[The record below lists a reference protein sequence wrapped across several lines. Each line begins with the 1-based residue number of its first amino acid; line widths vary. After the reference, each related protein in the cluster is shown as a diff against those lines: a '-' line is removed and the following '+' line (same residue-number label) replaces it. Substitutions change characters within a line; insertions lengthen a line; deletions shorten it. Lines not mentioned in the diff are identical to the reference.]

1 MAAQRITRRQ
11 ALAGLAALGTAALP
25 AVAQAQ
31 PSQQPDVRTVRVPS
45 PLPADPE
52 AEVWDR
58 VPPTEVALIGQAMV
72 LPTKMRPSVR
82 AVRVRSC
89 HDGERVAFLL
99 EWEDPRADRRTVKTR
114 EFKDGC
120 GVMLLPQGAGAT
132 EWMMGTPKMPVTV
145 LHWRA
150 DWQLDLDQGFQDV
163 EAAFPNLA
171 FDFYPPLVGAQHPPK
186 LPEAYPPEARRWLP
200 GWYAGN
206 PLSQPRKTSPVEK
219 LVAQGAGTLE
229 QLPTQNATGKGV
241 WKDGRWRV
249 VLSKP
254 LRAADAR
261 EITLTP
267 GGTYA
272 VAFAVWQG
280 IAGDR
285 GARKSIT
292 LLGRL
297 RVEP

>member
-1 MAAQRITRRQ
+1 MA
-11 ALAGLAALGTAALP
+11 
-25 AVAQAQ
+25 
-31 PSQQPDVRTVRVPS
+31 
-45 PLPADPE
+45 
-52 AEVWDR
+52 
-58 VPPTEVALIGQAMV
+58 
-72 LPTKMRPSVR
+72 LPTKMRPSVSR
-82 AVRVRSC
+82 AEVRSV
-89 HDGERVAFLL
+89 HDGERIAFLL
-99 EWEDPRADRRTVKTR
+99 EWEDPRLDQRTVKTR

-120 GVMLLPQGAGAT
+120 GVMLLPRGAGAT
-132 EWMMGTPKMPVTV
+132 EWMMGTTRTPVTV

-150 DWQLDLDQGFQDV
+150 DWQRDLEAGFQDL
-163 EAAFPNLA
+163 ETAFPNVA
-171 FDFYPPLVGAQHPPK
+171 FDFYPPLVGVDRPK
-186 LPEAYPPEARRWLP
+186 LPDGYPAGARKWLP
-200 GWYAGN
+200 GWYVGN

-229 QLPTQNATGKGV
+229 QLPTQNATGHGI
-241 WKDGRWRV
+241 WREGRWRV

-261 EITLTP
+261 EIALQP

-280 IAGDR
+280 AHGDR

-297 RVEP
+297 RLQP

>member
-1 MAAQRITRRQ
+1 MVRRLTRRQ
-11 ALAGLAALGTAALP
+11 ALAGLAALGTVALP
-25 AVAQAQ
+25 SVARAQ
-31 PSQQPDVRTVRVPS
+31 PSAQPDVRVARVPA
-45 PLPADPE
+45 PLAVDPE
-52 AEVWDR
+52 ADVWRR
-58 VPPTEVALIGQAMV
+58 VPPTEVGLVGQAMV
-72 LPTKMRPSVR
+72 LPTKMRPSV
-82 AVRVRSC
+82 ASLRVRAA

-99 EWEDPRADRRTVKTR
+99 EWQDPRPDQRTVKTR

-120 GVMLLPQGAGAT
+120 GVMLLPAGAGAT
-132 EWMMGTPKMPVTV
+132 EWMMGTPKTPVTV

-150 DWQLDLDQGFQDV
+150 EWQRDVEAGFQDL
-163 EAAFPNLA
+163 ETAFPHVA
-171 FDFYPPLVGAQHPPK
+171 FDFYPPLVGVPHPPK

-200 GWYAGN
+200 GWSVGN

-229 QLPTQNATGKGV
+229 QLPTQNAAGRGI
-241 WKDGRWRV
+241 WKEGRWWV

-254 LRAADAR
+254 LRATDPR
-261 EITLTP
+261 EISLVP

-280 IAGDR
+280 AHGDR

-297 RVEP
+297 RLEP

>member
-1 MAAQRITRRQ
+1 MAARRITRRQ
-11 ALAGLAALGTAALP
+11 ALVGLAALGTV
-25 AVAQAQ
+25 AVPSLARAQ
-31 PSQQPDVRTVRVPS
+31 PSPQPQVRSVRVPA
-45 PLPADPE
+45 PLPLDPH
-52 AEVWDR
+52 AGVWQQ
-58 VPPTEVALIGQAMV
+58 VPPADVALVGQAMV
-72 LPTKMRPSVR
+72 LPTRMRPSV
-82 AVRVRSC
+82 ASLRVRSV

-99 EWEDPRADRRTVKTR
+99 EWQDARPDRRVVKTR

-120 GVMLLPQGAGAT
+120 GVMLLPAGAGAT
-132 EWMMGTPKMPVTV
+132 EWMMGTPKTPVTI

-150 DWQLDLDQGFQDV
+150 DWQLDVDAGFQDL
-163 EAAFPNLA
+163 ETAFPHVA

-186 LPEAYPPEARRWLP
+186 LPDAYPPEARRWLP
-200 GWYAGN
+200 GWYVGN
-206 PLSQPRKTSPVEK
+206 PLSQPKKVGPVEK
-219 LVAQGAGTLE
+219 LVAQGAGTVE
-229 QLPTQNATGKGV
+229 QLPTQNATGRGV

-261 EITLTP
+261 EITLAP

-280 IAGDR
+280 AAGDR

-297 RVEP
+297 QLEA

>member
-1 MAAQRITRRQ
+1 MGAAKISRRQ
-11 ALAGLAALGTAALP
+11 ALVGLAALGAAALP
-25 AVAQAQ
+25 ARVQAQ
-31 PSQQPDVRTVRVPS
+31 PSQQPDVRAVRVPG
-45 PLPADPE
+45 PLAADPD
-52 AEVWDR
+52 ATFWTQVAAS
-58 VPPTEVALIGQAMV
+58 EVALIGQAMV
-72 LPTKMRPSVR
+72 LPTKMRPSVST
-82 AVRVRSC
+82 VRVRGA
-89 HDGERVAFLL
+89 HDGERVGFLL
-99 EWEDPRADRRTVKTR
+99 EWKDPRPDRRVVKTR

-120 GVMLLPQGAGAT
+120 AVMLLPSGAGAT

-150 DWQLDLDQGFQDV
+150 DWQQDVDAGFQDL
-163 EAAFPNLA
+163 ETAFPNVA
-171 FDFYPPLVGAQHPPK
+171 FDFYPPLVGAAHPPK
-186 LPEAYPPEARRWLP
+186 LPDAYPEAARKWLP
-200 GWYAGN
+200 GWYVGN
-206 PLSQPRKTSPVEK
+206 PLSQPHKKVAVEK

-229 QLPTQNATGKGV
+229 QLPTQNATGRGV

-261 EITLTP
+261 EISLQP

-280 IAGDR
+280 AHGDR

-297 RVEP
+297 RLEP